1 MEFIEGN
8 EYRRREIH
16 HEYGGQMQGGI
27 STPAKHPL
35 IFLFTGEQGEI
46 YGYHDGFQNDGLFWY
61 TGEGQVGDMEFVR
74 GNLTIRN
81 SPITK
86 KDIHVFE
93 YLVRG
98 SGMVRYLGMMDY
110 VGHHLSQAPDIH
122 NNLRDVIIFEL
133 AFVDEHNLTSS
144 TSEQSPVVLS
154 ENQLWRQSIEELREI
169 ALTSTPRSERVQ
181 ERRVNVYLR
190 SAAVKIYAQQRADGI
205 CEGCHEPAPFTKP
218 NSLPYLET
226 HHINRIADGGP
237 DTPVGVAA
245 LCPNCHRRAHY
256 SSDSKEYNNSISKY
270 VFKLEQDQ

>member
-8 EYRRREIH
+8 EYRRRDIH

-27 STPAKHPL
+27 STPANHPM

-74 GNLTIRN
+74 GNLTIRD
-81 SPITK
+81 SAITN

-133 AFVDEHNLTSS
+133 AFVDNRNQTSS
-144 TSEQSPVVLS
+144 TGERSPVVLS
-154 ENQLWRQSIEELREI
+154 ENQLWRQTIEELREL
-169 ALTSTPRSERVQ
+169 ALTSTSRSERAQ

-190 SAAVKIYAQQRADGI
+190 SAAVKIYAQRRANGI
-205 CEGCHEPAPFTKP
+205 CEGCREPAPFIKP
-218 NSLPYLET
+218 NGQPYLET
-226 HHINRIADGGP
+226 HHLNRIADGGP
-237 DTPVGVAA
+237 DIPDGVAA
-245 LCPNCHRRAHY
+245 LCPNCHRRVHY
-256 SSDSKEYNNSISKY
+256 SDDAKEYNRSISDY
-270 VFKLEQDQ
+270 ILTIER